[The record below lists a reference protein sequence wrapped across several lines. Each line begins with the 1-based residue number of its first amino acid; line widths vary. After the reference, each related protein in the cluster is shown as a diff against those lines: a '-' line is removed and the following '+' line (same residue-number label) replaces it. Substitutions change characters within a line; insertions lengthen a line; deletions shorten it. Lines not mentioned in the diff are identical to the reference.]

1 MKKTLILALLILL
14 TCGLATAQQQVLY
27 SQTYNPVPA
36 PTTPVISGTT
46 TGGVLTAQTYRL
58 TITYFTLANNESL
71 PSTDTS
77 STITTT
83 GTTSAISIPAP
94 GAPIASGMGPN
105 VVGYRVYVS
114 AGASGSEK
122 LQTMT
127 AAQCTLSASS
137 TPSCSITSGY
147 TLNIAMIAVTG
158 VPSASAAF
166 SPEIGRAPGIS
177 ESGLGVYVHHMSWTV
192 SGTVSTCTTAIDSA
206 PDNATW
212 SAGGIMAAQTCTA
225 GGAFST
231 SGVTANYIALNVTAL
246 TSSNGSAV
254 LTVTYYGDYSSIYLS
269 PLKGYFIV
277 SGTITPA
284 ATSAAIQTVA
294 QAFTLTGLEPTDR
307 VFLISQPAPTSLCPV
322 TSVGVA
328 AVNSVNLY
336 FTVLTAA
343 ACTPAAG
350 TFTFGIIR

>member
-1 MKKTLILALLILL
+1 MKKTLFLALLLLL
-14 TCGLATAQQQVLY
+14 TCGLSTAQQQVVY
-27 SQTYNPVPA
+27 SQTYSPVPA
-36 PTTPVISGTT
+36 PTTPTLYTST

-58 TITYFTLANNESL
+58 CITYFTLANNESMC
-71 PSTDTS
+71 STDTS
-77 STITTT
+77 ATITTT
-83 GTTSAISIPAP
+83 GTTSTVYINAP

-127 AAQCTLSASS
+127 AAQCTLAASS
-137 TPSCSITSGY
+137 TAACSITSGY
-147 TLNIAMIAVTG
+147 VLNVTMLAVTAI
-158 VPSASAAF
+158 PTASTAY

-177 ESGLGVYVHHMSWTV
+177 EAILGVYVHHLAWTV

-206 PDNATW
+206 PDNLTW
-212 SAGGIMAAQTCTA
+212 SAGGVMAAQTCTA

-246 TSSNGSAV
+246 TSSNGTAS
-254 LTVTYYGDYSSIYLS
+254 LTVTYYGDYSSIYQS
-269 PLKGYFIV
+269 PLRGYFIV

-350 TFTFGIIR
+350 VFTFGIIR